1 MRAVYLILV
10 AMILFSIF
18 FGCTQT
24 PIYTADSNTPKL
36 NSQEQVDTTT
46 SDVSTD
52 ISGINTTLNEIDSAL
67 SE

>member
-1 MRAVYLILV
+1 MKAIYLILV
-10 AMILFSIF
+10 VLVLFAMF

-24 PIYTADSNTPKL
+24 PVNADVNTPK
-36 NSQEQVDTTT
+36 VTTQQQADDVT

-52 ISGINTTLNEIDSAL
+52 ISGINTTLNEIDSSL

>member
-1 MRAVYLILV
+1 MKTVYLILV
-10 AMILFSIF
+10 ALVLFSMF

-24 PIYTADSNTPKL
+24 PTTTEDINAPKVTT
-36 NSQEQVDTTT
+36 QDQVDTTT

-52 ISGINTTLNEIDSAL
+52 ISGINSTLNEIDSSL